1 MTYGEKISHLRKSKG
16 MTQEELGKILNV
28 TYQAVSKWERDES
41 LPDFTTMSQMA
52 KVFQVP
58 LSYFEEDGEVTEQK
72 QPETVAPAPTT
83 NYIGTCTR
91 CGKMLKDSDEY
102 VASPKIL
109 CKSCDEI
116 RKREIQQANEAK
128 TREKNYWAERAR
140 KEQLGRGMDAQLII
154 SLIFALAGYIG
165 LLIYTFSTKS
175 LITFTDKTE
184 EYSFCGT
191 LLLICPLALF
201 AIVHAFFDLINEIRD
216 KDDDTEGYTR
226 NLSFIVAGVFSA
238 INIALFLVLYF
249 SLNQNSYFLILLA
262 IGTIASFTFVSQ
274 FMWGGVVKAIFTM
287 GGFTFK
293 LPGFIFSLTV
303 DSILWMIITKILLG
317 FLSVLLFIATT
328 ILMALVAMFGS
339 VITFIPSVV
348 IKSVK
353 DKKA

>member
-41 LPDFTTMSQMA
+41 MPDFTTMSQIA
-52 KVFQVP
+52 KVFEVP
-58 LSYFEEDGEVTEQK
+58 LSYFEEDGEVVEQK
-72 QPETVAPAPTT
+72 QPEPAAPAT

-102 VASPKIL
+102 TATPKIL
-109 CKSCDEI
+109 CKSCSEI
-116 RKREIQQANEAK
+116 HKREIQQANEENARK
-128 TREKNYWAERAR
+128 RNYWAERAR
-140 KEQLGRGMDAQLII
+140 REQLGRGIDAQLIVSI
-154 SLIFALAGYIG
+154 IFALAGYIA
-165 LLIYTFSTKS
+165 LMVYTFSTKT
-175 LITFTDKTE
+175 LLTFSNKSE
-184 EYSFCGT
+184 EYAFCGT

-201 AIVHAFFDLINEIRD
+201 ALVHAVFDLINELRD

-226 NLSFIVAGVFSA
+226 NLSFIIAAIFSA
-238 INIALFLVLYF
+238 INIAIFLICYCTLDK
-249 SLNQNSYFLILLA
+249 NSYFLILLA
-262 IGTIASFTFVSQ
+262 VGTIASFTFVSQ
-274 FMWGGVVKAIFTM
+274 FMWGGIVKSIFTC

-303 DSILWMIITKILLG
+303 DSILWMIITKVLLG

-339 VITFIPSVV
+339 VITFIPCV
-348 IKSVK
+348 IIKTVK
-353 DKKA
+353 DKNA